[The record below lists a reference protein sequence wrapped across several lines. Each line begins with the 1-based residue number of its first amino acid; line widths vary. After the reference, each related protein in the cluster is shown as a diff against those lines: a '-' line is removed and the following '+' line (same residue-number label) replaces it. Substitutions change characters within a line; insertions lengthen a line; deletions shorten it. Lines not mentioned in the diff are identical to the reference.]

1 MIPTAQLSVFIL
13 ASSILIATPGPNFL
27 YVLTRGITQGKR
39 AALVAVVGLGCG
51 VVLHTSFATLGLS
64 ALLAASSVTFQ
75 IVKYAGAAYL
85 ILVGFQTL
93 HRKEFSITAVKERVA
108 RNQVILRQSILS
120 SITNPKTI
128 LFFLSFLPQFTNR
141 AAAIIPQF
149 LLLGFIYMFLTLA
162 IYGLLA
168 VSSGTIGE
176 LLRRNARNIT
186 ILRWCK
192 GLSFIGLGV
201 WAAFPNGAHN

>member
-1 MIPTAQLSVFIL
+1 MITTAQISVFIL

-27 YVLTRGITQGKR
+27 YVLSRGVAQGKH
-39 AALVAVVGLGCG
+39 AALVAVLGLGCG
-51 VVLHTSFATLGLS
+51 VLLHTSFAILGLS
-64 ALLAASSVTFQ
+64 ALLAASSLTFR

-85 ILVGFQTL
+85 MFLGFQTL
-93 HRKEFSITAVKERVA
+93 HQKEFRITTIKERNA
-108 RNQVILRQSILS
+108 GNHAILRQSILT

-128 LFFLSFLPQFTNR
+128 LFFLSFLPQFTNP
-141 AAAIIPQF
+141 AAAIILQF
-149 LLLGFIYMFLTLA
+149 LLLGFIYMFLTLG

-176 LLRRNARNIT
+176 LLRRNARNTT

-201 WAAFPNGAHN
+201 WATLPHGTHN